1 MRELPRIPIL
11 RLALLALSAAAL
23 ACSREPEPS
32 RRVLVVGWDGATF
45 DLIDPL
51 LREGRLPNVA
61 RLLAR
66 GTDAVLE
73 STAVPISSAAWTT
86 IATGKEPGHTG
97 VYSFFQPIEGTYD
110 VRVVSARDVRAAPLW
125 RTLVARGHQVVV
137 WGVPITWPPEPVE
150 GVLVAGMLSP
160 EDQVWT
166 HPPALTDTFRA
177 RGLSPDLGV
186 WRTLRELT
194 PERVASQLALKEAA
208 VLEALGDRRWTFG
221 MVVFKELDVLSHRV
235 FDTNTRG
242 TIAGLLDE
250 LDRILG
256 RMLDAAGEDTDVFLI
271 SDHGFTTYHKVFD
284 VDTWLVEAGFAARRT
299 GATLGDSALGPLATA
314 RADERG
320 TRLGR
325 LDWDKTPVYA
335 DVAEGNFA
343 ALRLNLAGRE
353 PSGSLAPE
361 ARAATLK
368 ALQGELA
375 RLEFPAGVKVVRRT
389 WTGDEL
395 YPGPERERVVPDLV
409 VELEPSWRAV
419 TSGLGPVFQSS
430 EVAFPEHARD
440 GICIAAGPSLVKA
453 RADSAPATDTRPRW
467 QLVDLAPTWLHL
479 LGEVVPS
486 GLTGNVRNELLR
498 RAREVRRIDESAD
511 PSVRS
516 TEAAYEGLPTTAE
529 SADVRRRLSA
539 LGYSD

>member
-1 MRELPRIPIL
+1 MRELPRTPIL

-23 ACSREPEPS
+23 ACGRAPEPS

-66 GTDAVLE
+66 GTSAVLE

-97 VYSFFQPIEGTYD
+97 VYSFFQPIDGTYD

-125 RTLVARGHQVVV
+125 RTLIARGHRVVV

-166 HPPALTDTFRA
+166 HPPALTETFRA
-177 RGLSPDLGV
+177 RGLAPDLGV

-194 PERVASQLALKEAA
+194 PERVAAQLTLKETA
-208 VLEALGDRRWTFG
+208 VLEVLDDPRWTFG

-235 FDTNTRG
+235 FDTRTSG

-250 LDRILG
+250 LDRVLG
-256 RMLDAAGEDTDVFLI
+256 RMLDAAGEHTDVYLI

-299 GATLGDSALGPLATA
+299 GATLGDTAQGPLATA

-320 TRLGR
+320 ARLGR
-325 LDWDKTPVYA
+325 LDWSKTPVYA

-343 ALRLNLAGRE
+343 ALRLNIAGRE
-353 PSGSLAPE
+353 LSGSLAPE

-368 ALQGELA
+368 ALRDELA
-375 RLEFPAGVKVVRRT
+375 RLEFPQGVKVVRRT

-419 TSGLGPVFQSS
+419 TSGLGPVFQAT
-430 EVAFPEHARD
+430 EIGFPEHARD
-440 GICIAAGPSLVKA
+440 GICIAAGPSMT
-453 RADSAPATDTRPRW
+453 ATRTGASRPRW
-467 QLVDLAPTWLHL
+467 QLIDLAPTWLHL

-486 GLTGNVRNELLR
+486 GLTGTVHSDLLR
-498 RAREVRRIDESAD
+498 RARDVHRIDEAVD

-529 SADVRRRLSA
+529 SADVRKRLSA